1 MSKIITCTTFQWKG
15 KSHSLGQNA
24 KSDCGT
30 PPVMMSES
38 GGWAFLYPWELSCC
52 IIAFHFMERYW
63 SCNQTDKII
72 CRKSQFYQFTVILLS
87 FVSLYSHTWLE
98 PFFWIPGN
106 FVWVFTLGEEV
117 VIMNMY
123 ILYVVLQWIPLRHLF
138 WPRLRG
144 NRTPV
149 NMVFDAVQ
157 PFFQHLAVLHFWKFV
172 KFLR

>member
-1 MSKIITCTTFQWKG
+1 
-15 KSHSLGQNA
+15 
-24 KSDCGT
+24 
-30 PPVMMSES
+30 
-38 GGWAFLYPWELSCC
+38 
-52 IIAFHFMERYW
+52 MERYW

-72 CRKSQFYQFTVILLS
+72 WRKSQFYQFTVILLS

-149 NMVFDAVQ
+149 NMVLMLCNHFFSTSQSFIFESLSSFLDKPIQSKCFVVQ
-157 PFFQHLAVLHFWKFV
+157 SLFQDNQITPKIKIYKLGWTV
-172 KFLR
+172 KHN